1 MDIPRLHPDTID
13 QVKQRA
19 DIVDVVS
26 EHVVL
31 KKRGKDFVG
40 LCPFHD
46 DKSPSFTVSPG
57 KQFYYCFS
65 CGAGGNAIK
74 FLMELGKRSFSDVV
88 LDLARRYQVP
98 VTTLEP
104 EQRQALQRQ
113 LTVREQLYEILA
125 LAARFYEHALHQPQ
139 GQQALAYLYEQRR
152 LRPETIQQFQL
163 GYAPAGW
170 DTLYGYLVLQK
181 HYPVELVEQTGL
193 IVPRKSGG
201 GYYDRFRDRLMIP
214 IHDLQSRVIGFG
226 GRALGDEQPKYLNSP
241 DTDLFDKGRT
251 LFALDKAR
259 AAIAKTDQAVV
270 VEGYFDVIALH
281 AAGIS
286 QVVASLGTAL
296 SLAQIHQLLR
306 YTESKQIVL
315 NFDADRAGTQ
325 AAQRAI
331 GEVEDLAY
339 QGQVQLRVL
348 TIPDGKDPDEFLQ
361 RQTADDYRE
370 LLRQAPLWLDWQIQ
384 QILAGK
390 DLKQADQFQASVQA
404 IVQLLG
410 KLPNATLRTHYIHH
424 CAELLSQ
431 GDARLTLRY
440 EGDLRTQVRGQR
452 WHGRSHKWER
462 SADFSLREAAEAQLL
477 LVYLHCPHYR
487 SMVRSTMAE
496 RELEFS
502 LSHHRLLWRE
512 ILAIEE
518 TAIALDPEAAPTDA
532 YPYLATVDLV
542 AALRDRGTQEPELL
556 KAIQPF
562 LQLDEK
568 ATLDLYRPAL
578 VIRTASASLERIM
591 CEKRCRHLLK
601 MWEEVSQ
608 TVTHPQI
615 QRDAQAHIDSLET
628 ALATSTDLASDRS
641 DQALQHLKQLASREL
656 HHIQTVLTQELGAV
670 LPTADLST
678 DGDPRAAIALP
689 SPGEIAPPTPDAGP
703 DPDPDAAEAHRR
715 QAFYQEEYYKEKR
728 YLQQLDQQ
736 RCVTPRDLIRTPLG

>member
-74 FLMELGKRSFSDVV
+74 FLMELGQRSFSDVV

-98 VTTLEP
+98 VTPLEP

-125 LAARFYEHALHQPQ
+125 LTARFYEHALRQPQ

-170 DTLYGYLVLQK
+170 ETLYGYLVTQK
-181 HYPVELVEQTGL
+181 HYPVDLVEQAGL

-281 AAGIS
+281 AAGIT

-296 SLAQIHQLLR
+296 STAQIHQLLR
-306 YTESKQIVL
+306 YTESKQIIL

-348 TIPDGKDPDEFLQ
+348 TIPDGKDPDEFLK

-384 QILAGK
+384 QILVGK
-390 DLKQADQFQASVQA
+390 DLKQADQFQATVLA

-440 EGDLRTQVRGQR
+440 ENDLRTQVRGQR

-462 SADFSLREAAEAQLL
+462 SADFNLREAAEAQLL
-477 LVYLHCPHYR
+477 LIYLHCPNYR
-487 SMVRSTMAE
+487 PTVRTTMAE
-496 RELEFS
+496 RELELS

-518 TAIALDPEAAPTDA
+518 TAIALGPDAPPTDT
-532 YPYLATVDLV
+532 YPYLPTVDLV
-542 AALRDRGTQEPELL
+542 TALRDRGSQEPDLL

-568 ATLDLYRPAL
+568 AALDLYRPAL

-608 TVTHPQI
+608 AVTHPQVL
-615 QRDAQAHIDSLET
+615 RDAQAHIDSLQT
-628 ALATSTDLASDRS
+628 ALATAADPVGNPSE
-641 DQALQHLKQLASREL
+641 QALQHLKQVANREL
-656 HHIQTVLTQELGAV
+656 HHIQAVLNQELAAV
-670 LPTADLST
+670 LPTANLPT
-678 DGDPRAAIALP
+678 NADPHAT
-689 SPGEIAPPTPDAGP
+689 IAPATAATGSGP
-703 DPDPDAAEAHRR
+703 DPDGTAEASRR

-736 RCVTPRDLIRTPLG
+736 RWVTPRDLIRTPLG